1 MDKKQVAEILEEI
14 GTLLELKG
22 ENPFKTRAYS
32 NAARA
37 LSGVTDDLAELVAD
51 NRLREIRGIGE
62 AIAEKITALV
72 TTGRLKYYD
81 DLRAQFPP
89 GLLDLLR
96 IPGLGSKKAKKLFE
110 ELGISSIEELEKA
123 CNENRL
129 IGVPGF
135 GAKSQEKFLEGI
147 QQVRQFSG
155 RHLFHHTLEAA
166 MPLFEVVRQ
175 HPKVIRAEL
184 AGSLR
189 RCKETIKDIDI
200 VASCKDADR
209 PAIMEAFT
217 KFPGVLN
224 IIAKGE
230 TKSSVLLEKGI
241 PADLRLLSDEEY
253 PYLLHHS
260 TGSAEHNVA
269 MRGLAQKRGIKMSDY
284 GLFQGNKLIRCK
296 DEAAIFA
303 VFDMSYIPPELRENM
318 GEIEAA
324 LNDEIP
330 ELIEKDDLRGVL
342 HCHSTYSDGANSLR
356 EMAEAC
362 KKLGFEYLGICDHS
376 MSVAYAH
383 GLTPER
389 VKAQHK
395 EIDKINA
402 EMKGDA
408 RRGFRIFKGTECDIL
423 PDGKLDYPEKV
434 LESFDFVVAS
444 IHSSMNMTEEKATA
458 RLIKAMEHPA
468 VRIIG
473 HPTGRLLLSRDGYPI
488 NHRKVID
495 AAVALGVCIEINA
508 SPHRFDLDWRFCKY
522 ARDKG
527 MLTSIN
533 PDAHS
538 IDGISDIF
546 YGIGIARKG
555 WLRKQDVLNTKS
567 VKEIE
572 KWFAKKR
579 K

>member
-1 MDKKQVAEILEEI
+1 MDKKQVVAILEEI
-14 GTLLELKG
+14 GTLLEFKG
-22 ENPFKTRAYS
+22 ENPFKTRAYA

-37 LSGVTDDLAELVAD
+37 LEGITDDLAELVAN
-51 NRLREIRGIGE
+51 NRLREIKGIGE
-62 AIAEKITALV
+62 ALSEKITELM
-72 TTGRLKYYD
+72 TTGHLKYYA
-81 DLRAQFPP
+81 DLRASFPA

-96 IPGLGSKKAKKLFE
+96 IPGLGPKKAKKLYD
-110 ELGISSIEELEKA
+110 ELDIKSIEELEKA
-123 CNENRL
+123 CQENL
-129 IGVPGF
+129 LVDIAGF
-135 GAKSQEKFLEGI
+135 GEKSQEKFLDGI
-147 QQVRQFSG
+147 RQIRQFSG
-155 RHLFHHTLEAA
+155 RHLFHQTVEVAT
-166 MPLFEVVRQ
+166 PLFEAVRR

-209 PAIMEAFT
+209 AVIMGAFA
-217 KFPGVLN
+217 KFPGV
-224 IIAKGE
+224 ISVIAKGE

-269 MRGLAQKRGIKMSDY
+269 MRSHALKRGIKMSDY
-284 GLFQGNKLIRCK
+284 GLFKGSKLIRCK
-296 DEAAIFA
+296 DETEIFA
-303 VFDMSYIPPELRENM
+303 ALGMSYVPPELRENM

-324 LNDEIP
+324 LKDEIP
-330 ELIEKDDLRGVL
+330 ELIEKNDVRGVL

-356 EMAEAC
+356 KMAEAC
-362 KKLGFEYLGICDHS
+362 KKLGFEYLGISDHS
-376 MSVAYAH
+376 MSVAYAR
-383 GLTPER
+383 GLQPER

-395 EIDKINA
+395 EIDQLNA
-402 EMKGDA
+402 EMKN
-408 RRGFRIFKGTECDIL
+408 FRIFKGTECDIL
-423 PDGKLDYPEKV
+423 PNGKLDYPEKI

-444 IHSSMNMTEEKATA
+444 IHSSMNMTEEKATS
-458 RLIKAMEHPA
+458 RIIKAMEHPA
-468 VRIIG
+468 VRILG
-473 HPTGRLLLSRDGYPI
+473 HPTGRLLLGRDGYPI

-495 AAVALGVCIEINA
+495 AAAELGVCIEINA
-508 SPHRFDLDWRFCKY
+508 SPHRFDLDWRYCKY

-527 MLTSIN
+527 VLISIN

-538 IDGISDIF
+538 IDGLADTF
-546 YGIGIARKG
+546 YGVGIARKG
-555 WLRKQDVLNTKS
+555 WLRQQDVLNTKS
-567 VKEIE
+567 AKEIE

>member
-1 MDKKQVAEILEEI
+1 MDKKQVAAILEEI
-14 GTLLELKG
+14 ATLLEFKG
-22 ENPFKTRAYS
+22 ENPFKTRAYN

-37 LSGVTDDLAELVAD
+37 LEGLTEDLAELVASR
-51 NRLREIRGIGE
+51 RLREIKGIGE
-62 AIAEKITALV
+62 AISEKITELV
-72 TTGRLKYYD
+72 TTGRLKYYE
-81 DLRAQFPP
+81 DLRAGFPA

-96 IPGLGSKKAKKLFE
+96 IPGLGPKKAKKLFD
-110 ELGISSIEELEKA
+110 ELKIASIEALEKA
-123 CNENRL
+123 CREDRL
-129 IGVPGF
+129 IDLEGF
-135 GAKSQEKFLEGI
+135 GKKSQEKFLEGI
-147 QQVRQFSG
+147 RQVREFSS
-155 RHLFHHTLEAA
+155 RHLFHHTLEVAT
-166 MPLFEVVRQ
+166 PLFEIIRR
-175 HPKVIRAEL
+175 HPKVMRAEL

-209 PAIMEAFT
+209 PAIMETFT
-217 KFPGVLN
+217 KFSGVRN

-253 PYLLHHS
+253 PYLLHHF

-269 MRGLAQKRGIKMSDY
+269 MRSHALKRGIKMSDY
-284 GLFQGNKLIRCK
+284 GLFKGNKLIRCK
-296 DEAAIFA
+296 DETEIFA
-303 VFDMSYIPPELRENM
+303 ALGMSYIPPELRENM

-324 LNDEIP
+324 LKDEIP
-330 ELIEKDDLRGVL
+330 ELIEKKDLRGVL
-342 HCHSTYSDGANSLR
+342 HCHSTHSDGANSLR
-356 EMAEAC
+356 EMAEAA

-376 MSVAYAH
+376 MSVAYAR

-395 EIDKINA
+395 EIDKINV
-402 EMKGDA
+402 EMK
-408 RRGFRIFKGTECDIL
+408 GFRIFKGSECDIL
-423 PDGKLDYPEKV
+423 PDGRLDYPENV

-444 IHSSMNMTEEKATA
+444 IHSSMNMTEEKATT

-468 VRIIG
+468 VRILG
-473 HPTGRLLLSRDGYPI
+473 HPTGRLLLGREGYPI

-495 AAVALGVCIEINA
+495 AAAALGVCIEINA
-508 SPHRFDLDWRFCKY
+508 SPHRFDLDWRYCKY

-527 MLTSIN
+527 VLISIN

-538 IDGISDIF
+538 IDGLADTF
-546 YGIGIARKG
+546 YGVGIARKG
-555 WLRKQDVLNTKS
+555 WLRRQDVLNTKS
-567 VKEIE
+567 TKEIE

>member
-1 MDKKQVAEILEEI
+1 MDKKQVAAILEEI
-14 GTLLELKG
+14 ATLLELKG
-22 ENPFKTRAYS
+22 ENPFKTRAYN

-37 LSGVTDDLAELVAD
+37 LEGLTEDLAELVASR
-51 NRLREIRGIGE
+51 RLREIKGIGD
-62 AIAEKITALV
+62 AISEKITELV

-81 DLRAQFPP
+81 DLRAGFPA

-110 ELGISSIEELEKA
+110 ALNITSIDALEKA
-123 CNENRL
+123 CQEDRL
-129 IGVPGF
+129 IDLEGF
-135 GAKSQEKFLEGI
+135 GKKSQEKFLEGI
-147 QQVRQFSG
+147 RQVREFSS

-166 MPLFEVVRQ
+166 MPLFEIVRQ

-200 VASCKDADR
+200 VASCKDSDR

-217 KFPGVLN
+217 KFPGVRH
-224 IIAKGE
+224 IIAKGD

-269 MRGLAQKRGIKMSDY
+269 MRSHALKRGIKMSDY
-284 GLFQGNKLIRCK
+284 GLFKGNKLIRCK
-296 DEAAIFA
+296 DEAEIFA
-303 VFDMSYIPPELRENM
+303 ALGMSYVPPEMRENM

-324 LNDEIP
+324 LKDEIP
-330 ELIEKDDLRGVL
+330 QLIEKKDLRGVL
-342 HCHSTYSDGANSLR
+342 HCHSTHSDGANSLR

-362 KKLGFEYLGICDHS
+362 QKLGFEYLGICDHS
-376 MSVAYAH
+376 MSVAYAR
-383 GLTPER
+383 GLSPER
-389 VKAQHK
+389 VKAQQK
-395 EIDKINA
+395 EIDKLNA
-402 EMKGDA
+402 EMKN
-408 RRGFRIFKGTECDIL
+408 FRIFKGTECDIL
-423 PDGKLDYPEKV
+423 PDGKLDYPEKI

-444 IHSSMNMTEEKATA
+444 IHSSMNMTEEKATS

-468 VRIIG
+468 VRILG
-473 HPTGRLLLSRDGYPI
+473 HPTGRLLLGREGYPI

-495 AAVALGVCIEINA
+495 AAAALGVCIEINA
-508 SPHRFDLDWRFCKY
+508 SPHRFDLDWRYCKY

-527 MLTSIN
+527 VLLSIN

-538 IDGISDIF
+538 IDGLADTF
-546 YGIGIARKG
+546 YGVGIARKG
-555 WLRKQDVLNTKS
+555 WLRRQDVLNTKS
-567 VKEIE
+567 TKEIE

>member
-1 MDKKQVAEILEEI
+1 MDKKQVAAILEEI
-14 GTLLELKG
+14 ATLLEFKG
-22 ENPFKTRAYS
+22 ENPFKTRAYN

-37 LSGVTDDLAELVAD
+37 LEGLTEDLAELVASR
-51 NRLREIRGIGE
+51 RLREIKGIGD
-62 AIAEKITALV
+62 AISEKITELV

-81 DLRAQFPP
+81 DLRAGFPA

-110 ELGISSIEELEKA
+110 ALNITSIDALEKA
-123 CNENRL
+123 CRENRL
-129 IGVPGF
+129 IDLEGF
-135 GAKSQEKFLEGI
+135 GKKSQEKFLEGI
-147 QQVRQFSG
+147 RQVREFSS

-166 MPLFEVVRQ
+166 MPLFEIVRR

-217 KFPGVLN
+217 KFPGVRH
-224 IIAKGE
+224 IIAKGD

-269 MRGLAQKRGIKMSDY
+269 MRSHALKRGIKMSDY
-284 GLFQGNKLIRCK
+284 GLFKGNKLIRCK
-296 DEAAIFA
+296 DEAEIFA
-303 VFDMSYIPPELRENM
+303 ALGMSYVPPEMRENM

-324 LNDEIP
+324 LKDEIP
-330 ELIEKDDLRGVL
+330 ELIEKKDLRGVL
-342 HCHSTYSDGANSLR
+342 HCHSTHSDGANSLR

-362 KKLGFEYLGICDHS
+362 QKLGFEYLGICDHS
-376 MSVAYAH
+376 MSVAYAR
-383 GLTPER
+383 GLSPER
-389 VKAQHK
+389 VKAQQK
-395 EIDKINA
+395 EIDKLNA
-402 EMKGDA
+402 EMKN
-408 RRGFRIFKGTECDIL
+408 FRIFKGTECDIL
-423 PDGKLDYPEKV
+423 PDGKLDYPEKI

-444 IHSSMNMTEEKATA
+444 IHSSMNMTEEKATT

-468 VRIIG
+468 VRILG
-473 HPTGRLLLSRDGYPI
+473 HPTGRLLLGREGYPI

-495 AAVALGVCIEINA
+495 AAAALGVCIEINA
-508 SPHRFDLDWRFCKY
+508 SPHRFDLDWRYCKY

-527 MLTSIN
+527 VLLSIN

-538 IDGISDIF
+538 IDGLADTF
-546 YGIGIARKG
+546 YGVGIARKG
-555 WLRKQDVLNTKS
+555 WLRRQDVLNTKS
-567 VKEIE
+567 TKEIE